1 MVSIR
6 VHATVIRCFIQDHI
20 FYSELPSD
28 QCTEGNIISYPIHR
42 VKEENMLLMPERYS
56 SPESPHQLPLEQ
68 YKDPDSP
75 QY

>member
-1 MVSIR
+1 MVSVR
-6 VHATVIRCFIQDHI
+6 VQPTIIRCFIQDHI

-42 VKEENMLLMPERYS
+42 IKEEIVLLMSERDFS
-56 SPESPHQLPLEQ
+56 LESPHKLRLVQ